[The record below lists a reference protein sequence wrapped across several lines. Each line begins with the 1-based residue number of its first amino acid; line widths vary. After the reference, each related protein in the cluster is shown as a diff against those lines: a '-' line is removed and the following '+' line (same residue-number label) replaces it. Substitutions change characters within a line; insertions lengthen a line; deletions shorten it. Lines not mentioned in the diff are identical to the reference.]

1 MMSEVKVFLRG
12 GLGNQLFQYAA
23 GLAISKAHGRDLIL
37 REDLLPEREDTIGGI
52 NRWPNQIALFEHTG
66 SVEYRKHQPRDKTN
80 LTGKLMAVQRAI
92 GDIAPALTRSLGLHT
107 SEKRSLSAEIESM
120 TKIRSINA
128 YMSHL
133 NLVVGVRHILA
144 EELRKIR
151 EPSVG
156 FSHLMDE
163 ATKLQPTIVHLRL
176 GDYSGL
182 GDIFGKLGPDYFRQA
197 LLRSGVS
204 ERWVFT
210 QDRNQIPDDILT
222 VIEPDRVIDGSQ
234 IDSSIENMT
243 LMSSGST
250 FVGSNSTLS
259 WWSAFLSSPEA
270 KILAPQFEGRVN
282 NFATPLCL
290 PDWRMISVD

>member
-1 MMSEVKVFLRG
+1 MSELHVFLRG

-23 GLAISKAHGRDLIL
+23 GLAIAKAHGRDLIL
-37 REDLLPEREDTIGGI
+37 REDLLPEKEDSLGGI
-52 NRWPNQIALFEHTG
+52 SRWANQIALFEHTG
-66 SVEYRKHQPRDKTN
+66 STKFRRHQPVGSTN

-92 GDIAPALTRSLGLHT
+92 GDVAPSLTRSLGLHS
-107 SEKRSLSAEIESM
+107 SEKRGLSAEIESM
-120 TKIRSINA
+120 AKIRSINA

-133 NLVVGVRHILA
+133 NLVAGVRHILA
-144 EELRKIR
+144 EELRRIR
-151 EPSVG
+151 EPSAG

-182 GDIFGKLGPDYFRQA
+182 GDIFGKLGPNYFRQA
-197 LLRSGVS
+197 LSDNGAT
-204 ERWVFT
+204 ERWLFT

-222 VIEPDRVIDGSQ
+222 VIEPNRVIDGFQ

-243 LMSSGST
+243 LMSLGST

-270 KILAPQFEGRVN
+270 KIVAPQFEGRVN
-282 NFATPLCL
+282 NFASHLCL
-290 PDWRMISVD
+290 PDWKIISVD